1 MRALRVAAVDLGAS
15 SGRVV
20 IGYGTER
27 GFSLREVHRFPNQ
40 PRPVGGV
47 LRWDARALFAGVRD
61 GLRAAA
67 ADVPVDAVSVDG
79 WAVDYGLL
87 DGDGRL
93 IADPACYRD
102 PRTGAPFAAVTGGGV
117 NGVDAER
124 LYQATGIAAQPIN
137 TVFQLMAERDL
148 DRARH
153 VLLVPDLMTYW
164 LSGQLGT
171 ELTNASTT
179 GLLDTRVMKWA
190 DQVAEPLSV
199 RIQMFP
205 RLRAAGELA
214 GPAVSGLGLA
224 RPPQVIVGPSHDTA
238 AAVAGVPADGEG
250 FAFVCTGTWALV
262 GVELPAPVITEAA
275 RRAGFSN
282 EAGVDGTTR
291 FLRNVT
297 GFWLLQECARQWRA
311 SGRDVDLDQLTRAA
325 GQVAGLRALID
336 VQDPVFLP
344 PGGMTERIVRACQRA
359 TGVVLS
365 GEAEIV
371 RCILDSM
378 AVAVRHAVRDAVRLT
393 GRPVRT
399 VHVVGGGVANALFCQ
414 LVADACQ
421 LPVVAGPV
429 EAACWGNTLIQARA
443 LGAAGRSLPELR
455 SLVRQGVR
463 LTGYQPAG
471 PEQAWERAEA
481 IVLASRPLPASGYP
495 AERVDQGHLAG
506 LLERLEGARGVE
518 HRLEQRLVV
527 GFGQVRPGPRVG
539 APQAALD
546 LRGGGDPHPR
556 RAVSRPCRPAM
567 TSLCWCSST
576 GCPNSGPPSCQ
587 ATSIG
592 PERAVL
598 IRRPARS
605 AARSPVP
612 GRVRP
617 TRRG

>member
-1 MRALRVAAVDLGAS
+1 VRPVRVAAVDLGAS

-20 IGYGTER
+20 MGYGTGR
-27 GFSLREVHRFPNQ
+27 GFSLREVHRFPNR

-47 LRWDARALFAGVRD
+47 LRWDARALLAGIRD

-67 ADVPVDAVSVDG
+67 GDGSGVPVDAVSVDG
-79 WAVDYGLL
+79 WGVDYGLL
-87 DGDGRL
+87 DGDGEL

-102 PRTGAPFAAVTGGGV
+102 ARTGPPFAAVTGGGV
-117 NGVDAER
+117 NGVDGQR
-124 LYQATGIAAQPIN
+124 LYQATGIAPQPVN

-164 LSGQLGT
+164 LSGRLGT

-190 DQVAEPLSV
+190 DQVGEALAV
-199 RIQMFP
+199 RIKMFP
-205 RLRAAGELA
+205 PLWAAGEVA
-214 GPAVSGLGLA
+214 GPAVPDLGLA

-238 AAVAGVPADGEG
+238 AAVAGVPAAGES

-297 GFWLLQECARQWRA
+297 GFWLLQECAREWQA
-311 SGRDVDLDQLTRAA
+311 SGRRVDLDELTRAA
-325 GQVAGLRALID
+325 GRVAGRRALID
-336 VQDPVFLP
+336 VQDPAFLP
-344 PGGMTERIVRACQRA
+344 PGPMTQRIIRACRRTSGA
-359 TGVVLS
+359 APS

-378 AVAVRHAVRDAVRLT
+378 ALAILQAVRDAIRLT
-393 GRPVRT
+393 GRLVGT
-399 VHVVGGGVANALFCQ
+399 VHVVGGGAANALFCQ
-414 LVADACQ
+414 LVADACR

-443 LGAAGRSLPELR
+443 LGAAGRSLAELR

-463 LTGYQPAG
+463 LTEYRPEG
-471 PEQAWERAEA
+471 PEQAWDRAEA
-481 IVLASRPLPASGYP
+481 MVLA
-495 AERVDQGHLAG
+495 
-506 LLERLEGARGVE
+506 ARGN
-518 HRLEQRLVV
+518 
-527 GFGQVRPGPRVG
+527 G
-539 APQAALD
+539 
-546 LRGGGDPHPR
+546 
-556 RAVSRPCRPAM
+556 S
-567 TSLCWCSST
+567 
-576 GCPNSGPPSCQ
+576 
-587 ATSIG
+587 
-592 PERAVL
+592 
-598 IRRPARS
+598 
-605 AARSPVP
+605 
-612 GRVRP
+612 
-617 TRRG
+617 